1 MVSQAH
7 RRHVLLFLVAVL
19 LPCSVL
25 VALGVRIVAQEH
37 ELSEQRLEDE
47 RQRVVDGVHDDLLA
61 RLERIKLRETALLA
75 GQEPRSETAVPE
87 RIKVVLVAHL
97 RDGRLVPPW
106 DDSDGSEIAR
116 RHLNQDDYAA
126 TVREGERRELIVK
139 DLSGAIGSYRQAL
152 RTAGHPVQRA
162 YARLM
167 LGRVLTK
174 AGRLPDATTQY
185 RAILSSSSD
194 VTDDLGVPLWLYAA
208 GRLVEADIDVAEVLE
223 RAQREVTGNRW
234 FSAPEGYMLRDLAVN
249 LASAEAD

>member
-1 MVSQAH
+1 M
-7 RRHVLLFLVAVL
+7 
-19 LPCSVL
+19 L
-25 VALGVRIVAQEH
+25 VALGVRMLAQER
-37 ELSEQRLEDE
+37 ELSDKRLQEQQ
-47 RQRVVDGVHDDLLA
+47 QRVVDRVHDDLLA

-75 GQEPRSETAVPE
+75 GQEPRSETTVPE

-106 DDSDGSEIAR
+106 DGNDGSEIAR
-116 RHLNQDDYAA
+116 RHLDQGDYAA

-174 AGRLPDATTQY
+174 AGRLEDAETHY

-208 GRLVEADIDVAEVLE
+208 GRLVEGGIDVSEVLE
-223 RAQREVTGNRW
+223 RAQREVTGNQVWLMENFR
-234 FSAPEGYMLRDLAVN
+234 
-249 LASAEAD
+249 